1 VFSGADDD
9 GLERGVSD
17 DLGHLG
23 ERVWDAVVVG
33 AGPGGSLAARE
44 LARRGRSVLLVE
56 KSVFPRW
63 KVCGACLGGAGVRTL
78 ERAGLG
84 GLLTSIGARPVART
98 RLVWRGRSIAVPMR
112 GMVAVS
118 RGALDTAL
126 ARCAEEEGAVFVS
139 GVRAAWEETG
149 SVSVGGVAVSARS
162 VVVAG
167 GLRAAEPDGTRG
179 AWVDPGSWI
188 GIGAAGLGGAVEG
201 AGAFGADELTMIVG
215 ERGYVGRIVTEDG
228 IANWAAAVDPAFL
241 RSCGSP
247 ADAVR
252 AICDEAGVDARTPAA
267 GWVGTPSLTRRTP
280 AQWGTVYR
288 VGDAAGYVEPI
299 TGEGMSW
306 ALLGAEALAPVLD
319 RALAAGHTDAWTRL
333 HARMFRSRRVR
344 CRAVAR
350 GLRSPAVMRA
360 AFAVL
365 GVRPGAGSAVVGRM
379 IGAGVGGGSA

>member
-9 GLERGVSD
+9 GLERSVSD

-98 RLVWRGRSIAVPMR
+98 RLVWRGRSIVVPMR

-126 ARCAEEEGAVFVS
+126 ARSAEEAGAVFVS
-139 GVRAAWEETG
+139 GARATWDEAG
-149 SVSVGGVAVSARS
+149 SVSVDGVMVPTRS
-162 VVVAG
+162 VVIAG

-188 GIGAAGLGGAVEG
+188 GIGAAGAAVD

-215 ERGYVGRIVTEDG
+215 ARGYVGRIVTEDG
-228 IANWAAAVDPAFL
+228 MANWAAAVDPAFL

-252 AICDEAGVDARTPAA
+252 VICDEAGVDARPPAA

-280 AQWGTVYR
+280 AQWGAVYR

-306 ALLGAEALAPVLD
+306 ALMGAAALAPVLD
-319 RALAAGHTDAWTRL
+319 EALAAGHTGAWARL
-333 HARMFRSRRVR
+333 HTRMFRSRRVR

-350 GLRSPAVMRA
+350 GLRSPAAMRA

-365 GVRPGAGSAVVGRM
+365 GARPGAGSALVGRM
-379 IGAGVGGGSA
+379 IGAGVGGGGA

>member
-1 VFSGADDD
+1 
-9 GLERGVSD
+9 
-17 DLGHLG
+17 
-23 ERVWDAVVVG
+23 
-33 AGPGGSLAARE
+33 
-44 LARRGRSVLLVE
+44 VLLVE

-84 GLLTSIGARPVART
+84 GLLTSIDARPVART
-98 RLVWRGRSIAVPMR
+98 RLVWRGRSIVVPMR

-126 ARCAEEEGAVFVS
+126 ACSAEEAGAVFVS
-139 GVRAAWEETG
+139 GARATWGDDG
-149 SVSVGGVAVSARS
+149 SVSVDGTALAARS
-162 VVVAG
+162 VVLAG
-167 GLRAAEPDGTRG
+167 GLRVAEPDGTRG

-188 GIGAAGLGGAVEG
+188 GIGVAGAAVD

-215 ERGYVGRIVTEDG
+215 ARGYVGRIVTEDG
-228 IANWAAAVDPAFL
+228 MANWAAAVDPAFL

-252 AICDEAGVDARTPAA
+252 VICDEAGVDARTPAA

-280 AQWGTVYR
+280 AQRGAVYR

-319 RALAAGHTDAWTRL
+319 EALAAGHTDAWARL

-365 GVRPGAGSAVVGRM
+365 GARPGAGSAVVGRM
-379 IGAGVGGGSA
+379 IGAGVGGGGA

>member
-1 VFSGADDD
+1 M
-9 GLERGVSD
+9 SD
-17 DLGHLG
+17 DLGHLA
-23 ERVWDAVVVG
+23 ERSWDAVVVG

-78 ERAGLG
+78 GRAGLG
-84 GLLTSIGARPVART
+84 GLLTAIGARPVART
-98 RLVWRGRSIAVPMR
+98 RLVWRGRSIVVPMR

-126 ARCAEEEGAVFVS
+126 ARSAEEAGAVFVS
-139 GVRAAWEETG
+139 GVRATWDEGG
-149 SVSVGGVAVSARS
+149 SVSVGGMALSARS

-167 GLRAAEPDGTRG
+167 GLRAAEPDGTHG

-188 GIGAAGLGGAVEG
+188 GIGAAGAVED
-201 AGAFGADELTMIVG
+201 ADSFGADELTMIVG
-215 ERGYVGRIVTEDG
+215 TGGYVGRVVTEDEM
-228 IANWAAAVDPAFL
+228 ANWAAAVDPAFL

-280 AQWGTVYR
+280 AQRGAIYR
-288 VGDAAGYVEPI
+288 IGDAAGYVEPI

-306 ALLGAEALAPVLD
+306 ALMGAAALAPVLD
-319 RALAAGHTDAWTRL
+319 EALAGGHRDAWARRY
-333 HARMFRSRRVR
+333 ARMFRSRRIR

-350 GLRSPAVMRA
+350 GLRSPAAMRA

-365 GVRPGAGSAVVGRM
+365 GARPGAGSAVVGRM
-379 IGAGVGGGSA
+379 IGAGVGGGGA

>member
-1 VFSGADDD
+1 VFSGPHDA
-9 GLERGVSD
+9 GVERGVSED
-17 DLGHLG
+17 PHQLAG
-23 ERVWDAVVVG
+23 RSWDAVVVG

-63 KVCGACLGGAGVRTL
+63 KVCGACLGGPGVRTL
-78 ERAGLG
+78 ERVGLG
-84 GLLTSIGARPVART
+84 GLLASIGARPVART
-98 RLVWRGRSIAVPMR
+98 RLVWRGRSIVVPMR

-126 ARCAEEEGAVFVS
+126 ARSAEEAGAVFVS
-139 GVRAAWEETG
+139 GVRALWDEDG
-149 SVSVGGVAVSARS
+149 SVSVDGVRLAARS
-162 VVVAG
+162 VVLAG
-167 GLRAAEPDGTRG
+167 GLRAAEPDGMRG

-188 GIGAAGLGGAVEG
+188 GVGAAGAVEDE
-201 AGAFGADELTMIVG
+201 GAFGADELTMIVG
-215 ERGYVGRIVTEDG
+215 ARGYVGRIVTEDG
-228 IANWAAAVDPAFL
+228 LANWAAAVDPAFL

-247 ADAVR
+247 AEAVR
-252 AICDEAGVDARTPAA
+252 AICDEAGVDARTPSA
-267 GWVGTPSLTRRTP
+267 GWVGTPSLTRGTP
-280 AQWGTVYR
+280 AQRGAVYR

-306 ALLGAEALAPVLD
+306 ALMGAVALAPVLD
-319 RALAAGHTDAWTRL
+319 EALAVGHTDAWARQ

-350 GLRSPAVMRA
+350 GLRSPAAMRA

-379 IGAGVGGGSA
+379 IGAGVGWGGGGA